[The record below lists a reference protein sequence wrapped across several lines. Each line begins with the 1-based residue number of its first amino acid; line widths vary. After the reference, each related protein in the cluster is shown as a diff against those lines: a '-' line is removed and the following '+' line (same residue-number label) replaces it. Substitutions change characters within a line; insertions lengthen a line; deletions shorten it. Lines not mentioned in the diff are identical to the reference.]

1 MRNYLIIM
9 EMNTINII
17 YNRIKG
23 LMNLKK
29 LGCAAFL
36 IFSFSQSLIFLTSC
50 VETVI
55 LPDNKT
61 VDEDYWQ
68 KKSEVD
74 AVVATAYAQLRD
86 ASAIRNMVVWGD
98 FRSDELAVTSTLP
111 SSAAYRTALQQIYS
125 LNIET
130 ENTFTSWYPFYSAI
144 NYCNLVLEKAE
155 NVISVDPDYTRGDY
169 EANKA
174 QMLALRAFCYFYLTK
189 VFHDIPVTPHAY
201 FNSSDDLNA
210 PQSDP
215 DAVLTMCIDD
225 LKEASKNAISGST
238 YGDWRDKGYLNQDG
252 INAILADIYLW
263 RASINRD
270 ASDYEAC
277 IEYCNKV
284 IKAKKEA
291 YELNGNGRRR
301 WGPDEEKKD
310 YYLSDYNNM
319 YNDIFGQSGQNADES
334 IFELQFRSSDA
345 TNTGLDQM
353 YYRYNNSSSNGYGY
367 LKASSVY
374 GRVDATGNGVWNNS
388 VDQRLYEFVYDATSS
403 SVEQFGVRKFV
414 ALSTAGTNNTAEG
427 NPSGSRTYNFR
438 QNWIFYRLTD
448 VMLMKA
454 EALVQLYVLG
464 GKADGDTRNEE
475 AFAICQFINS
485 RSLSDANKA
494 SYALKYSLYRD
505 KMEELV
511 LAERARE
518 LCFEGKRWFDLMR
531 YNYRHTA
538 TQANLKT
545 TLSDQNYT
553 VVANSSEFLELALR
567 KYAVPTAMRAK
578 IRDERYLYMPINQ
591 DEVEINTSLV
601 QNPVYKSSSKY

>member
-1 MRNYLIIM
+1 
-9 EMNTINII
+9 MNTINII

-50 VETVI
+50 VDTVI

-74 AVVATAYAQLRD
+74 AVVSTAYAQLRD
-86 ASAIRNMVVWGD
+86 ASAIRNMIVWGD
-98 FRSDELAVTSTLP
+98 FRSDELVVTSTLP

-125 LNIET
+125 FNIET
-130 ENTFTSWYPFYSAI
+130 ENAFTSWYPFYSAI

-155 NVISVDPDYTRGDY
+155 SVIAIDPDYTRGDY
-169 EANKA
+169 DANKA
-174 QMLALRAFCYFYLTK
+174 QVLALRAFCYFYLTK
-189 VFHDIPVTPHAY
+189 VFHDIPVTPAAY
-201 FNSSDDLNA
+201 LNSSDDLNA

-215 DAVLTMCIDD
+215 DAVLTMCIED
-225 LKEASKNAISGST
+225 LKEASKYAISGST
-238 YGDWRDKGYLNQDG
+238 YGDWRDKGYLNLDG

-263 RASINRD
+263 RASVNRD

-277 IEYCNKV
+277 VEYCDQI

-291 YELNGNGRRR
+291 YELKPSRRR
-301 WGPDEEKKD
+301 WGGDEEKKD
-310 YYLSDYNNM
+310 YYLSEYNEM
-319 YNDIFGQSGQNADES
+319 FSDIFGQTGQNADES
-334 IFELQFRSSDA
+334 IFELQFRSSNA
-345 TNTGLDQM
+345 NNTGLDQM
-353 YYRYNNSSSNGYGY
+353 YFRYNNASSNGYGY
-367 LKASSVY
+367 LKAASVY
-374 GRVDATGNGVWNNS
+374 GKVDATGNGVWNNS
-388 VDQRLYEFVYDATSS
+388 VDQRLYEFLYDAASTST
-403 SVEQFGVRKFV
+403 EQFGVRKFV
-414 ALSTAGTNNTAEG
+414 ATTSAGINNTADSKRDTRA
-427 NPSGSRTYNFR
+427 NVY
-438 QNWIFYRLTD
+438 QNWILYRLTD

-454 EALVQLYVLG
+454 EALVQLYNIG
-464 GKADGDTRNEE
+464 GKAEGDNRNEQ
-475 AFAICQFINS
+475 AFAICQYINN
-485 RSLSDANKA
+485 RSLSDANKS
-494 SYALKYSLYRD
+494 SYAMKYSVYKD

-538 TQANLKT
+538 TKANLKQK
-545 TLSDQNYT
+545 LSDENYT
-553 VVANSSEFLELALR
+553 IVTNSEAFYELALR
-567 KYAVPTAMRAK
+567 KYAVPTTMKAK

-591 DEVEINTSLV
+591 DEVEINTNLV
-601 QNPVYKSSSKY
+601 QNPVYKSASKY